1 MLFLHLLTHVR
12 ESGFR
17 NREYFLPVEQG
28 VPGLW
33 NPKYSSRNPESQVPL
48 TKNLESRTWESG
60 IHNVESRNSGIVES
74 PLLFFFTLILL

>member
-48 TKNLESRTWESG
+48 TKNLESSSWESG
-60 IHNVESRNSGIVES
+60 IQNPQRGIQKSRNRGISFVIFL
-74 PLLFFFTLILL
+74 P